1 MRHLKLNLPAVFM
14 VFGGTIVLSLSSL
27 MASTN
32 HVTAIAKPTWQNILK
47 NWVKEP
53 PHGSGDPGGNSGG
66 RPGEA
71 LCLITPFASQPIWH
85 TQPVFVWQGT
95 TNTIGLRSQKTP
107 SVFWQTSDSIHKAT
121 VKQVQYTKVPLQPG
135 QTYEWL
141 FFGLSTTSPM
151 TWQPF
156 QVMAAPEREKIA
168 ADLKTLEAKLKM
180 EGANAETIA
189 LQRTNYFADRK
200 QWVDVLQEVYSV
212 KNPSK
217 DLQKVAQEIAT
228 KTCSRDRQE

>member
-1 MRHLKLNLPAVFM
+1 MRHLKPHLPAFFM
-14 VFGGTIVLSLSSL
+14 VFGGTAILSLSSL

-32 HVTAIAKPTWQNILK
+32 HVTAIAKPTWQNILR
-47 NWVKEP
+47 NWLQEP
-53 PHGSGDPGGNSGG
+53 RDGGQGGNSGG

-71 LCLITPFASQPIWH
+71 LCLVTPSTSQPIWH

-95 TNTIGLRSQKTP
+95 INTIGLRSQKTP
-107 SVFWQTSDSIHKAT
+107 SIFWKNSEPIRKAT
-121 VKQVQYTKVPLQPG
+121 IKQVQYTKVPLKPG

-141 FFGLSTTSPM
+141 FFGLSATSPM

-168 ADLKTLEAKLKM
+168 ADLQTLEAKLKI
-180 EGANAETIA
+180 EGASTETIA
-189 LQRTNYFADRK
+189 LQRANYFADRK
-200 QWVDVLQEVYSV
+200 QWVDVLQAIYSV

-228 KTCSRDRQE
+228 KTCTPKQP